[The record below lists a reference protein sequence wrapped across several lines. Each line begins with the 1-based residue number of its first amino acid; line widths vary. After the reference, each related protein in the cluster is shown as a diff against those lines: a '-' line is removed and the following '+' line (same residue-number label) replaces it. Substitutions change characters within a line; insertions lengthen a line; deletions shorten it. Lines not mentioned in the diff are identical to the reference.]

1 MHTAMLQ
8 EQLKQAERH
17 VVTGAFRIAR
27 QRELISELER
37 RGYTELAARGA
48 KLLVLF
54 KELQA
59 LHIAD
64 LERLQRTLVEA

>member
-1 MHTAMLQ
+1 MLQ

-37 RGYTELAARGA
+37 RGYTELAARGEE
-48 KLLVLF
+48 LLVSF
-54 KELQA
+54 NELQA
-59 LHIAD
+59 LHIAH
-64 LERLQRTLVEA
+64 LAQLQRKLVEA